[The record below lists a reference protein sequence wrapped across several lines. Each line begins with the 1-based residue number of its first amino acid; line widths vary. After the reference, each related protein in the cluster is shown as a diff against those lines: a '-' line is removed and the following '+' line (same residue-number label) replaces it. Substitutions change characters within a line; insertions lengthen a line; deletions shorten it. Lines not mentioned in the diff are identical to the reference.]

1 MIRAT
6 AIIVAL
12 LAAASVFEA
21 MRNASPYT
29 GWLVTLAYLG
39 GTLTGIL
46 ISVWW
51 AARPAPKAKW
61 TP

>member
-1 MIRAT
+1 MIGTT
-6 AIIVAL
+6 AIIVVL
-12 LAAASVFEA
+12 LAAGTVFEA

-51 AARPAPKAKW
+51 AARPVPKAKW
-61 TP
+61 MP